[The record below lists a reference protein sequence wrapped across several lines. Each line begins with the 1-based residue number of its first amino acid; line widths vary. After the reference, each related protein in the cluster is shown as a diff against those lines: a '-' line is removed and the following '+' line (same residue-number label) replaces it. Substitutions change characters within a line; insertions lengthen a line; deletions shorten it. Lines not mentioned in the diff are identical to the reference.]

1 MNWKLKSAL
10 AVSTLLLA
18 AQAAAQVTFYENE
31 SYGGRSFTTD
41 REVGDLYRF
50 GFNNRASSLVVN
62 QGRWEVCENAGYAG
76 RCMVV
81 SRGNYESLS
90 GMGMS
95 GRISSMRPADP
106 NQRFDNDGSVPV
118 VTQPSGQI
126 TFYENE
132 GFGGRTFV
140 ADRAIGNFGAFG
152 FNDRASSVAVNQ
164 GRWEVCENA
173 GFGGRCVVLRRGNY
187 DSLQRMGLN
196 DRISSVRPVDPN
208 RRYPNEAPAPLAAIP
223 AGQITFYEGE
233 GFRGRTF
240 IANREVVNFGVFGFN
255 DRASSVVVDQGR
267 WEVCE
272 NARFGGRCV
281 ILRRGS
287 YESLAGMGLN
297 DRISSVRPVDPYGRF
312 NNEAPAPMA
321 SPNYNYRRR
330 VNESVFNVP
339 VTSVHAVMGPPNER
353 CWMERQQVSDGGQG
367 GLNVPGAVIGAIIGG
382 VLGHQ
387 VGGGRGKDIA
397 TVGGAV
403 AGGAVG
409 ANVGRTTGVI
419 QGGEVRRCENIDSS
433 IPAYWDVTYDF
444 RGTAHRIQMS
454 AAPGATIAVNG
465 DGEPRQ

>member
-31 SYGGRSFTTD
+31 RYGGRSFTTD
-41 REVGDLYRF
+41 REVGDLNRF

-76 RCMVV
+76 RCVVV

-95 GRISSMRPADP
+95 GRISSVRPADP

-118 VTQPSGQI
+118 VTQPAGQI

-140 ADRAIGNFGAFG
+140 ADRAVGNFSAFG

-187 DSLQRMGLN
+187 DSLQGMGLN
-196 DRISSVRPVDPN
+196 DRISSVRPVNPN
-208 RRYPNEAPAPLAAIP
+208 RRYPNEAPAPAAAIP

-240 IANREVVNFGVFGFN
+240 IANREVVNFSVFGFN

-281 ILRRGS
+281 VLRRGS
-287 YESLAGMGLN
+287 YESLAGMGLT
-297 DRISSVRPVDPYGRF
+297 DRISSVRPVDPNGQF

-330 VNESVFNVP
+330 VNERVFTVP

-387 VGGGRGKDIA
+387 VGGGRGKDLA

-409 ANVGRTTGVI
+409 ANIGRITGVI
-419 QGGEVRRCENIDSS
+419 QGGEVRRCENTESTT
-433 IPAYWDVTYDF
+433 PAYWDVTYDF
-444 RGTAHRIQMS
+444 RGTQHRIQMTT
-454 AAPGATIAVNG
+454 APGSTIVVNG